1 MSDGFP
7 ANHLPKPTMPSN
19 LLGEKSDHKK
29 ENRKKIWL
37 SLEELQEGNYQEA
50 KTDKEI
56 QNKEKNVSIIKNA
69 LNYKTFTTD
78 DSGAFTP
85 YAEEERALTQ
95 RDVYC
100 LINSKLFSQAEL
112 EQSLNFVAHM
122 GYGKNS
128 TIGKGFFEVN
138 GCEEVELKPMSKT
151 IFMTLSP
158 SVLEGQ
164 NIQTSYYE
172 PFTRFG
178 KHGAELANKSPFK
191 KPLLLANSGAVV
203 VFENAYQKPYIGK
216 AIRGHST
223 HPETVHQ
230 GYAIIIPLK
239 ERLTMQTYKLKLTAL
254 TPIHIGTGEVYEP
267 TNFVIDN
274 GYLYEFDEIK
284 FYKLLDTKS
293 KKVFMDV
300 VSKES
305 EASLFSLH
313 GLIKQHKNEAI
324 ESSILKVQVFK
335 SFTNEYEL
343 KIGKVV
349 KIEGKTTIKNVF
361 NRFQIERTSRLT
373 NTHKVYIPASSIKGS
388 ISTAYQEYIFKKNYK
403 KLDEL
408 FHNRRP
414 QENIF
419 KNLMISD
426 TVPIK
431 TMSVIGYSLNKER
444 FEDDELGPSN
454 RLEVIYTGSEFE
466 TTLQIRD
473 YEVTQQ
479 VDFDLIRKSANAHY
493 LPLFKSMLE
502 EKVIHR
508 GQKIDEYTSEY
519 LSETFIKTYKDFT
532 PKENQFLLRI
542 GKYSGAR
549 SVTIEGQRQIKVKI
563 SGGGKYRKPN
573 KWETL
578 EEETTTWLF
587 GNNEQA
593 TTNLFPFGWVLCERE
608 EVF

>member
-1 MSDGFP
+1 MKLYKITITPISNFGTTLKGDTLFGQMCWAIRYSFGKERLIELLSSYDSEPFLIMSDGFP

-239 ERLTMQTYKLKLTAL
+239 E
-254 TPIHIGTGEVYEP
+254 
-267 TNFVIDN
+267 IDHA
-274 GYLYEFDEIK
+274 
-284 FYKLLDTKS
+284 
-293 KKVFMDV
+293 DV
-300 VSKES
+300 
-305 EASLFSLH
+305 
-313 GLIKQHKNEAI
+313 
-324 ESSILKVQVFK
+324 
-335 SFTNEYEL
+335 
-343 KIGKVV
+343 
-349 KIEGKTTIKNVF
+349 
-361 NRFQIERTSRLT
+361 
-373 NTHKVYIPASSIKGS
+373 
-388 ISTAYQEYIFKKNYK
+388 
-403 KLDEL
+403 
-408 FHNRRP
+408 
-414 QENIF
+414 
-419 KNLMISD
+419 
-426 TVPIK
+426 
-431 TMSVIGYSLNKER
+431 
-444 FEDDELGPSN
+444 
-454 RLEVIYTGSEFE
+454 
-466 TTLQIRD
+466 
-473 YEVTQQ
+473 
-479 VDFDLIRKSANAHY
+479 
-493 LPLFKSMLE
+493 
-502 EKVIHR
+502 
-508 GQKIDEYTSEY
+508 
-519 LSETFIKTYKDFT
+519 
-532 PKENQFLLRI
+532 
-542 GKYSGAR
+542 
-549 SVTIEGQRQIKVKI
+549 
-563 SGGGKYRKPN
+563 
-573 KWETL
+573 
-578 EEETTTWLF
+578 
-587 GNNEQA
+587 
-593 TTNLFPFGWVLCERE
+593 
-608 EVF
+608 